1 MKRLSVAIVLTAV
14 ICSSFHSSSVIIQQ
28 TTVTTLST
36 DTIILPAT
44 YTTRKFI
51 TSISGSDYD
60 AATLPGNIV
69 KYDSSSSIYEIETM
83 TAIIKGNKPAIAT
96 KLDNG
101 TIFSGTIPSSSNLNG
116 SPMINGITME
126 KNQAMDLEIKDDATY
141 SVPDGQIDTAAI
153 RSATQAVPVVE
164 RKNMFYITSATVS
177 IISYKV
183 HAGETALSKLS
194 SKIERLTKQDTV
206 KKGISI
212 QSKSKSKPPSLPF
225 SSSESKTVT
234 DKVISVQLTP
244 VNDFLKAAGK
254 K

>member
-1 MKRLSVAIVLTAV
+1 MKKFSIVVLLAAI
-14 ICSSFHSSSVIIQQ
+14 ICSSFNSGNVIIQRKRL
-28 TTVTTLST
+28 TTLST

-44 YTTRKFI
+44 YTKRKFM
-51 TSISGSDYD
+51 TSNAGSDYD

-69 KYDSSSSIYEIETM
+69 KYDSSSSSYEIETI
-83 TAIIKGNKPAIAT
+83 TAIIKGNKPPVAT
-96 KLDNG
+96 KTVNG

-116 SPMINGITME
+116 SPMINGITFE
-126 KNQAMDLEIKDDATY
+126 KKQVMDLEIKDDASY
-141 SVPDGQIDTAAI
+141 SVPDGQIDTASI
-153 RSATQAVPVVE
+153 RSATQAIPSAM

-183 HAGETALSKLS
+183 RAAETALSKLS
-194 SKIERLTKQDTV
+194 SKIEKLTKQDTA
-206 KKGISI
+206 KKGLSIS
-212 QSKSKSKPPSLPF
+212 SKSKSKPPPSLF

-244 VNDFLKAAGK
+244 VNDFLKVVGK